1 MGVGGM
7 REKGRER
14 EPGGKEGGEGRRRR
28 RGRGDSRDRS
38 TMFNLNLEWKSQP
51 NYIQN

>member
-14 EPGGKEGGEGRRRR
+14 EPGGKEGGEGRRR
-28 RGRGDSRDRS
+28 GDSRDRS